1 MACFND
7 SLFIEIITLVFITQL
22 PKGVARTLFTTY
34 VYGLH
39 NDMIPFSKEDRDY
52 LYADNA
58 PECAVTLVN
67 YDYLCFQI
75 KTCIFLILTSY
86 TLMSN

>member
-22 PKGVARTLFTTY
+22 PKGVATTLFTTY

-39 NDMIPFSKEDRDY
+39 NDRIPFSKEDRDNPY
-52 LYADNA
+52 YS
-58 PECAVTLVN
+58 
-67 YDYLCFQI
+67 I
-75 KTCIFLILTSY
+75 
-86 TLMSN
+86 

>member
-22 PKGVARTLFTTY
+22 PKGVARTLFITY

-52 LYADNA
+52 LYAD
-58 PECAVTLVN
+58 
-67 YDYLCFQI
+67 YLIIPLNVQ
-75 KTCIFLILTSY
+75 
-86 TLMSN
+86 

>member
-22 PKGVARTLFTTY
+22 PKGVATILFTT
-34 VYGLH
+34 YGLH

-52 LYADNA
+52 LYAD
-58 PECAVTLVN
+58 
-67 YDYLCFQI
+67 YLIIPLNVQ
-75 KTCIFLILTSY
+75 
-86 TLMSN
+86 

>member
-22 PKGVARTLFTTY
+22 PKGVARTLFITY

-39 NDMIPFSKEDRDY
+39 NDRIPFSKEDWDY
-52 LYADNA
+52 LSDPY
-58 PECAVTLVN
+58 
-67 YDYLCFQI
+67 YI
-75 KTCIFLILTSY
+75 I
-86 TLMSN
+86 

>member
-22 PKGVARTLFTTY
+22 PKGVATTLLITY

-39 NDMIPFSKEDRDY
+39 NDMIPFPKEDRDY
-52 LYADNA
+52 LFTNNV
-58 PECAVTLVN
+58 P
-67 YDYLCFQI
+67 
-75 KTCIFLILTSY
+75 K
-86 TLMSN
+86 

>member
-22 PKGVARTLFTTY
+22 PKGVATTLFTTY

-39 NDMIPFSKEDRDY
+39 NDRIPFSKEDRDN
-52 LYADNA
+52 LYAD
-58 PECAVTLVN
+58 
-67 YDYLCFQI
+67 YLI
-75 KTCIFLILTSY
+75 
-86 TLMSN
+86 MSLNRK

>member
-22 PKGVARTLFTTY
+22 PKGVATTLFITY

-39 NDMIPFSKEDRDY
+39 NDRIPFSKEDRDY
-52 LYADNA
+52 LSADNV
-58 PECAVTLVN
+58 P
-67 YDYLCFQI
+67 
-75 KTCIFLILTSY
+75 K
-86 TLMSN
+86 